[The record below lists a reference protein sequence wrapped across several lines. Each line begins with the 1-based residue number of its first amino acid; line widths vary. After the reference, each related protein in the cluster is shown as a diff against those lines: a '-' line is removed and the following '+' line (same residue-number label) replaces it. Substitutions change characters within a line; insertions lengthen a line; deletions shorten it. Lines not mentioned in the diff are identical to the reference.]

1 MRDGLSPADRA
12 AVLAHELA
20 HAVAHGPDKAKRPSK
35 ASCELQAEGAAFVAL
50 AALGL
55 DTGRCSLPY
64 LKNWAS
70 GDDDALAAE
79 LAAIDRI
86 ATRLLD
92 LVGATQTTD

>member
-1 MRDGLSPADRA
+1 MTRWSSRA
-12 AVLAHELA
+12 AFSCVRLPAIA
-20 HAVAHGPDKAKRPSK
+20 SRPSK
-35 ASCELQAEGAAFVAL
+35 ASAELQAEGAAYVAL

-55 DTGRCSLPY
+55 DTSRCSLPY

-86 ATRLLD
+86 AGRLLD
-92 LVGATQTTD
+92 LVSPQATH